1 MADIDKALP
10 NEVLDQLEIANEEEQ
25 LVKDVQ
31 EEALG
36 NTDVE
41 QIENED
47 GSVDINFDPTE
58 NPTEN
63 GAGHYENLAEFLP
76 DDVLSSL
83 SSDLNSKYMDY
94 TSSRKDWEKTY
105 TQGLDLLGFK
115 YNQKTEPFQGA
126 SGVTHPVLAEA
137 VTQFQA
143 LAYKE
148 LLPADGPVRTQILG
162 MPTPEKT
169 DQASRV
175 KDFMNYQIMDQMK
188 EYEPEF
194 DSMLFHLPL
203 SGSTFKKVYY
213 DEMEQRA
220 VSKFVPA
227 DDLIVPYTATSLD
240 DAEAIIHRIKVS
252 ENDLKKQQVAG
263 FYRNVDLGKPTAGE
277 SDVEK
282 KERELEGTKKS
293 REEDVYTIL
302 ECHVDLD
309 LEGFEDSNPE
319 TGEPSGIK
327 IPYIVTLE
335 EGSREILSI
344 KRNYEVGDPLK
355 NKIQYFVHFKF
366 LPGLGF
372 YGFGLIHMIGGL
384 SRTATA
390 ALRQLLDAGTLSNLP
405 AGFKQRGI
413 RIRDDAQSIQ
423 PGEFRDV
430 DAPGGNLRDSFMMLP
445 FKEPSQTLLALMGT
459 VVQAGQRFASI
470 ADMQVGDGNQQAA
483 VGTTVAL
490 LERGSRT
497 MSAIHKRIYSALKN
511 EFKLM
516 ARVFK
521 LYLPQEY
528 PYDVVGG
535 QRMIKQQDFDD
546 RVDILPVADPNIFS
560 QTQRISLAQTELQLA
575 QSNPQMHNLYNAYR
589 SMYEALGVK
598 NIDSILMKPQPPQPK
613 DPALEHID
621 ALAGKPFQA
630 FPGQNHRSHITAH
643 LNFMATNLARNNPM
657 VMSSLEK
664 NIFEHISLMAQEQ
677 VELEFRD
684 EMQQMQQMQMQMQ
697 MQMQNP
703 QMMQMQQNPQMMQQ
717 IQMQNQQMQM
727 QMQEMNQKIESRKA
741 ELVAEMMEEF
751 MQEEQKITSQFDND
765 PIAKLRSRELDL
777 RAQENARK
785 EKEAN
790 EKMDLDKMK
799 TMMNQQN
806 QDEKLKQ
813 NEELA
818 KLRADT
824 SIEKTILGKTLP
836 NSDQMV
842 PNISIMRKG

>member
-1 MADIDKALP
+1 
-10 NEVLDQLEIANEEEQ
+10 
-25 LVKDVQ
+25 
-31 EEALG
+31 
-36 NTDVE
+36 
-41 QIENED
+41 
-47 GSVDINFDPTE
+47 
-58 NPTEN
+58 
-63 GAGHYENLAEFLP
+63 
-76 DDVLSSL
+76 
-83 SSDLNSKYMDY
+83 
-94 TSSRKDWEKTY
+94 
-105 TQGLDLLGFK
+105 
-115 YNQKTEPFQGA
+115 
-126 SGVTHPVLAEA
+126 
-137 VTQFQA
+137 
-143 LAYKE
+143 
-148 LLPADGPVRTQILG
+148 
-162 MPTPEKT
+162 
-169 DQASRV
+169 
-175 KDFMNYQIMDQMK
+175 
-188 EYEPEF
+188 
-194 DSMLFHLPL
+194 
-203 SGSTFKKVYY
+203 
-213 DEMEQRA
+213 MEQRA

-252 ENDLKKQQVAG
+252 ENDLRKQQVAG
-263 FYRNVDLGKPTAGE
+263 FYRDIDLGKPTAGE
-277 SDVEK
+277 SDIEK
-282 KERELEGTKKS
+282 KERELEGTTKS
-293 REEDVYTIL
+293 KEEDVYTLL

-309 LEGFEDSNPE
+309 LEGFEDENPE

-384 SRTATA
+384 SRTATS

-445 FKEPSQTLLALMGT
+445 FKEPSQTLLSLMG
-459 VVQAGQRFASI
+459 VVVNAGQRFASI
-470 ADMQVGDGNQQAA
+470 ADLQVGDGNQQAA

-511 EFKLM
+511 EFRIM

-589 SMYEALGVK
+589 NMYEALGVK
-598 NIDSILMKPQPPQPK
+598 NIDSVLMKPEQPMPK

-621 ALAGKPFQA
+621 ALGGKPFKA
-630 FPGQNHRSHITAH
+630 FPGQDHRSHIVAH
-643 LNFMATNLARNNPM
+643 LNFMATNMARNNPM
-657 VMSSLEK
+657 VMASLEK

-677 VELEFRD
+677 VEIEFRD
-684 EMQQMQQMQMQMQ
+684 EMQQLQQMQMQA
-697 MQMQNP
+697 
-703 QMMQMQQNPQMMQQ
+703 QQNPAMAQQ
-717 IQMQNQQMQM
+717 IQMQV
-727 QMQEMNQKIESRKA
+727 MQETQKIEARKA
-741 ELVAEMMEEF
+741 QLVADMMEEF
-751 MQEEQKITSQFDND
+751 MKEEQKITSQFDND

-785 EKEAN
+785 EKESN
-790 EKMDLDKMK
+790 ERMDLDKMK
-799 TMMNQQN
+799 AMMNQQN

-824 SIEKTILGKTLP
+824 SIEKTVLSKTLP
-836 NSDQMV
+836 SSDSMM
-842 PNISIMRKG
+842 PNVAIMRKG